1 MQSEI
6 IIKPLVT
13 EKTMA
18 EVNNGKY
25 SFVVATDATKSVIKL
40 AIKQMFNV
48 TVTGVAT
55 NVVKGKTKRVGAK
68 RQEVNRPVWKKAT
81 VTLKKGDK
89 ISLFEPGEEG
99 KKK

>member
-1 MQSEI
+1 MQSDI
-6 IIKPLVT
+6 IIRPLVT
-13 EKTMA
+13 EKSMA
-18 EVNNGKY
+18 DVTKGKY
-25 SFVVATDATKSVIKL
+25 SFVVAKFASKSAVKT

-55 NVVKGKTKRVGAK
+55 NVVKGKSKRVGT
-68 RQEVNRPVWKKAT
+68 RRIEVKNAEYKKAT

-89 ISLFEPGEEG
+89 ISLFEPGEEE